1 MEWKKKEIAALSI
14 QTTGLIIVIFAIYME
29 VTLGADIWWAM
40 MTVGAW
46 IYAIGVKLL
55 KF

>member
-1 MEWKKKEIAALSI
+1 MKWGKKEIAALSI
-14 QTTGLIIVIFAIYME
+14 QTTGLVTIVFSICME
-29 VTLGADIWWAM
+29 VIMGADIWWAM
-40 MTVGAW
+40 MTGGAW